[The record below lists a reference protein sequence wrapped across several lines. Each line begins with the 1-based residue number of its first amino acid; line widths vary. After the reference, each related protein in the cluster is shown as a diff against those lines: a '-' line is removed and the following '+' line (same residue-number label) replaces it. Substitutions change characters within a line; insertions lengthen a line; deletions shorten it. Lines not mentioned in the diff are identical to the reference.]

1 MGDSCYTRHDI
12 RFFRHMPLIDAS
24 LARAS
29 TGTERNGIISMATV
43 TKARSTIA
51 GAAKT
56 TTKPLGAK
64 TPTTPV
70 TAKGGAFAKGAP
82 QSAVPRPK
90 MSRFL
95 IGMVAYLIGAQ
106 VLTFLLQYLNIRNK
120 WNLEHKVLFSLPL
133 LGNVSAFTLLYI
145 LSLAG
150 LLYALYR
157 FRILPSAASLRD
169 QQANATVAA
178 RGGSVTKSATAA
190 RGTLAKPAA
199 GKARVDAKNTTVGKP
214 TSGKAATATAGAN
227 TKGTAKKA
235 ADTAVDETEPGE
247 HDDLY
252 QQVRSQMR
260 AQARKRKR

>member
-1 MGDSCYTRHDI
+1 MHST
-12 RFFRHMPLIDAS
+12 PK
-24 LARAS
+24 AS

-43 TKARSTIA
+43 TKARSTTA

-56 TTKPLGAK
+56 ATKPLGTK
-64 TPTTPV
+64 TSTSPV
-70 TAKGGAFAKGAP
+70 AAKGGAFAKGAP
-82 QSAVPRPK
+82 QAAAVPRPK

-95 IGMVAYLIGAQ
+95 LGMVAYLIGAQ
-106 VLTFLLQYLNIRNK
+106 VLTFLLSYLNLQNH
-120 WNLEHKVLFSLPL
+120 WNLQHKVLFSLPL
-133 LGNVSAFTLLYI
+133 LGNISAFTLLYI

-150 LLYALYR
+150 LLYGLYR

-169 QQANATVAA
+169 QQANAVAA
-178 RGGSVTKSATAA
+178 AKSGSATKSATAA
-190 RGTLAKPAA
+190 RGTLAKA
-199 GKARVDAKNTTVGKP
+199 GAKNTTVGKP
-214 TSGKAATATAGAN
+214 TASKVTTTTAGAN

-235 ADTAVDETEPGE
+235 TIAVDAEPGE